1 MGGLSIQFT
10 SKKEMTILFFARLFY
25 PHIGGV
31 EKHVLEVSKLLV
43 KKGHLVTVLTEQYED
58 ELKKEDKI
66 DGIRIIRIN
75 NGKDDWFSFGKL
87 RINKKKFRVWRN
99 LWKHRQL
106 IKDADVIHAH
116 DVFFWYL
123 PFRFLYPSK
132 KVFTT
137 FHGYEGNKI
146 PGFKEKLM
154 HKIAEKLSKGNICV
168 GDFLKKW
175 YGTRPDY
182 VTYGAVSE
190 IQNTRLDSAKRA
202 KYKILFLGRLEEETG
217 IMEYLKALLM
227 LKNKGTGFELTILG
241 DGKLRRK
248 AEDFSRVNKINAKFK
263 GFVGNVENYLVWADF
278 IFTSR
283 YLGILEALSYKKFI
297 FAHYNNSIKKDY
309 LGMAPF
315 AKYISIS
322 KNYKEL
328 SDQIEYY
335 LENKKKNN
343 PMIDKGFVWVKNQA
357 WSGIAAIY
365 LKLWDKD

>member
-1 MGGLSIQFT
+1 M
-10 SKKEMTILFFARLFY
+10 KILFFSRLFY

-31 EKHVLEVSKLLV
+31 EKHVEEISKVLI
-43 KKGHLVTVLTEQYED
+43 KKDHDVTVLTE
-58 ELKKEDKI
+58 KFDKSLQDSETI
-66 DGIRIIRIN
+66 NGIKIIRID
-75 NGKDDWFSFGKL
+75 NGRDDWSFGKL
-87 RINKKKFRVWRN
+87 RINLKKFRAWKNIWDNRN
-99 LWKHRQL
+99 L
-106 IKDADVIHAH
+106 IKESDIIHAH

-123 PFRFLYPSK
+123 PFRFLYSSK
-132 KVFTT
+132 KVFAT
-137 FHGYEGNKI
+137 FHGYEGDKL
-146 PGFKEKLM
+146 PGIKSRIM
-154 HKIAEKLSKGNICV
+154 HKVAEVLSNGNICV

-263 GFVGNVENYLVWADF
+263 GFVGYVENYLVWADF

-328 SDQIEYY
+328 SDQVEYF
-335 LENKKKNN
+335 LKNRQEREK
-343 PMIDKGFVWVKNQA
+343 MINNGYSWVKDKTWDNLVNIYMNL
-357 WSGIAAIY
+357 WS
-365 LKLWDKD
+365 KS

>member
-1 MGGLSIQFT
+1 
-10 SKKEMTILFFARLFY
+10 
-25 PHIGGV
+25 
-31 EKHVLEVSKLLV
+31 
-43 KKGHLVTVLTEQYED
+43 
-58 ELKKEDKI
+58 
-66 DGIRIIRIN
+66 
-75 NGKDDWFSFGKL
+75 
-87 RINKKKFRVWRN
+87 
-99 LWKHRQL
+99 
-106 IKDADVIHAH
+106 
-116 DVFFWYL
+116 
-123 PFRFLYPSK
+123 
-132 KVFTT
+132 
-137 FHGYEGNKI
+137 
-146 PGFKEKLM
+146 M

-328 SDQIEYY
+328 SDQVEYF
-335 LENKKKNN
+335 LKNRQEREK
-343 PMIDKGFVWVKNQA
+343 MINNGYSWVKDKTWDNLVNIYMNL
-357 WSGIAAIY
+357 WS
-365 LKLWDKD
+365 KS